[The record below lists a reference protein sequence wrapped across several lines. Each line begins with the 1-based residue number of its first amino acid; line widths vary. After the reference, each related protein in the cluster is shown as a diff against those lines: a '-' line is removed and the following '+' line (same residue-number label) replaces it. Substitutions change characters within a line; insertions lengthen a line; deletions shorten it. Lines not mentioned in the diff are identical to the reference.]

1 MAGSLFDQLKKSG
14 LVNEQQAKKAKREKY
29 QQTKKNKGKKANK
42 TAVNEAAELAA
53 KAAQEKAEK
62 DRQLNLERKQQQEKK
77 ALKAEV
83 LQIIKTN
90 QVNDFKGD
98 IAYNFADAN
107 QVKTLYVKKKIQKD
121 LIAERLRIA
130 RFNGG
135 YALISVEAAEKV
147 EQRDKEVLIPLA
159 QEDDSISK
167 EDQDYYAQFE
177 IPDDLIW

>member
-29 QQTKKNKGKKANK
+29 QQTKKNKGKKGGQSSN
-42 TAVNEAAELAA
+42 NEAAELAA
-53 KAAQEKAEK
+53 KAAKEKAEK

-77 ALKAEV
+77 ALQAEV

-90 QVNDFKGD
+90 QLNGVKGD
-98 IAYNFADAN
+98 IAYNFADEG
-107 QVKTLYVKKKIQKD
+107 QVKTLYVDKKTQKA
-121 LIAERLRIA
+121 LIADRLRIA

-135 YALISVEAAEKV
+135 YALIPVEAAEKV
-147 EQRDKEVLIPLA
+147 EQRDKEVLIALA

-167 EDQDYYAQFE
+167 EDQEYYAKFE
-177 IPDDLIW
+177 IPDDLVW

>member
-29 QQTKKNKGKKANK
+29 QQTKKSKGKKGGQ
-42 TAVNEAAELAA
+42 AVNNEAAELAA

-62 DRQLNLERKQQQEKK
+62 DRQLNLERKQQQEKR
-77 ALKAEV
+77 ALQAEV

-90 QVNDFKGD
+90 QVTNFKGD
-98 IAYNFADAN
+98 IAYNFADGEA
-107 QVKTLYVKKKIQKD
+107 VKTLYVNRKTQKS
-121 LIAERLRIA
+121 LIAETLRIA

-135 YALISVEAAEKV
+135 YALISIEAAEKV
-147 EQRDKEVLIPLA
+147 EQRDKDVLIPLVG
-159 QEDDSISK
+159 EDDSISK

-177 IPDDLIW
+177 IPDDLVW